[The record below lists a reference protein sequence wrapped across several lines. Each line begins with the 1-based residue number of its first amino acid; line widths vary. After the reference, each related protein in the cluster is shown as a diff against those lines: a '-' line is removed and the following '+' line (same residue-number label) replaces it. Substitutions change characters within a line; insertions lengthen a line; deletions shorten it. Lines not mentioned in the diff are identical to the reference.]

1 MKKRLNNFHHQ
12 NSWWL
17 NDKGNALV
25 HLTNKFISS
34 VTYKFYNTITNYIDL
49 FSKQARYF

>member
-25 HLTNKFISS
+25 PLTNKFTSS
-34 VTYKFYNTITNYIDL
+34 VTYKILI
-49 FSKQARYF
+49 Q